1 MKSVIMLFLL
11 TGFLLAQGIYKKTYQ
26 ISDDPDNVFNGY
38 LYGNGI
44 VDFVASD
51 STISAATG
59 YGLNISADFG
69 NYWQTYSSKQ
79 YIAKGGVA
87 AMAFTND
94 STFWISTAFDTAAQ
108 GEDLPAGGGLSYTT
122 DGGKTWTSIPQPVD
136 PVDLTE
142 YSPTTTP
149 IYNVTYDIAAQDSV
163 VWITSWAG
171 GLRKSTD
178 MGNTWTVRTID
189 GQPFRAANDNVI
201 HLAFSV
207 ISENGNLWVGTA
219 GGIGKSADGG
229 ETWQVFTHEN
239 QENPISG
246 NFVVAMAHQE
256 FNNTIWAATIE
267 SNSTNELRAVS
278 KTSNGGLSWDVM
290 LPGIFA
296 HNFAFDGARIY
307 VAADEGLFISEDD
320 GYSWYVAP
328 PVRDTNTGE
337 EILSDEYYSVAVQKT
352 GLVTRLWLGSADG
365 IAVTADNG
373 NTWNVIR
380 SFVSTKIRKEP
391 EVYAY
396 PSPFSPARNGY
407 IRFQYDITKSVDVEI
422 KVYNFAMEEVATI
435 RDNQAYI
442 STNDSDRSTK
452 WDGRDSDG
460 EIVASGVYFFR
471 AKIGSRVAW
480 GKLVVIN

>member
-1 MKSVIMLFLL
+1 MKSVILLFLL
-11 TGFLLAQGIYKKTYQ
+11 TSFLLAQGIYKKTYQ
-26 ISDDPDNVFNGY
+26 ISDDPENVFNGY

-44 VDFVASD
+44 VDLVAND
-51 STISAATG
+51 STIIAATG
-59 YGLNISADFG
+59 YGLSISHDFG
-69 NYWQTYSSKQ
+69 NYWRAYSSKQ
-79 YIAKGGVA
+79 YISKGGVA

-108 GEDLPAGGGLSYTT
+108 GEDLPAGGGLSYTRN
-122 DGGKTWTSIPQPVD
+122 GGNTWTNIPQPVD

-149 IYNVTYDIAAQDSV
+149 IYNVTYDIAALDSV

-171 GLRKSTD
+171 GLRKSAD

-207 ISENGNLWVGTA
+207 ITENGNLWVGTA

-246 NFVVAMAHQE
+246 NFVVALAHQE

-267 SNSTNELRAVS
+267 SDPTSEVRAVS

-296 HNFAFDGARIY
+296 HNFAFDGPRIY

-328 PVRDTNTGE
+328 PVRDTSTGE
-337 EILSDEYYSVAVQKT
+337 EILLDEYYSVAVQKSDS
-352 GLVTRLWLGSADG
+352 VTRLWLGSADG

-373 NTWNVIR
+373 NTWKVVR
-380 SFVSTKIRKEP
+380 SFVSTKTRKDP

-407 IRFQYDITKSVDVEI
+407 IRFQYDITETIDVEI
-422 KVYNFAMEEVATI
+422 KVYNFAMEEVVTI
-435 RDNQAYI
+435 RDNQSYI

-452 WDGRDSDG
+452 WDGRDNDG

-471 AKIGSRVAW
+471 AKIGGKVSW

>member
-11 TGFLLAQGIYKKTYQ
+11 TSVLLAQGLYKKSYQ
-26 ISDDPDNVFNGY
+26 LSDDSENVFNGY

-44 VDFVASD
+44 VDLLARD
-51 STISAATG
+51 STIIAASG
-59 YGLNISADFG
+59 YGLNISDDFG
-69 NYWQTYSSKQ
+69 KYWRSFSSSQ
-79 YIAKGGVA
+79 YNAKGGVA
-87 AMAFTND
+87 AMAYTND
-94 STFWISTAFDTAAQ
+94 STLWISTAFDTAAK

-122 DGGKTWTSIPQPVD
+122 DGGNTWTNIPQPVD

-149 IYNVTYDIAAQDSV
+149 IFNVTYDIAALDSV

-171 GLRKSTD
+171 GLRKSPD
-178 MGNTWTVRTID
+178 MGKTWTVKTID
-189 GQPFRAANDNVI
+189 SQPFRAANDNVI

-246 NFVVAMAHQE
+246 NFVVALAHQE
-256 FNNTIWAATIE
+256 YNNTIWAATIE
-267 SNSTNELRAVS
+267 SNSADEIRAVS

-296 HNFAFDGARIY
+296 HNFAFDGPRIY
-307 VAADEGLFISEDD
+307 VAADEGIFISEDD
-320 GYSWYVAP
+320 GYSWYVVP
-328 PVRDTNTGE
+328 PVKDSFTGE
-337 EILSDEYYSVAVQKT
+337 EILSEEYYSVVVQKS
-352 GLVTRLWLGSADG
+352 GPVTRLWLGSADG
-365 IAVTADNG
+365 IAVTPDNG
-373 NTWNVIR
+373 NTWEVIR

-396 PSPFSPARNGY
+396 PSPFSPSRNDY
-407 IRFQYDITKSVDVEI
+407 IRFQYNITKSVDVEI
-422 KVYNFAMEEVATI
+422 KIFNFAMEEVITV
-435 RDNQAYI
+435 RDKQTYF
-442 STNDSDRSTK
+442 SSNDSDRSTK
-452 WDGRDSDG
+452 WDGRDADG

-471 AKIGSRVAW
+471 AKIGSTVVW